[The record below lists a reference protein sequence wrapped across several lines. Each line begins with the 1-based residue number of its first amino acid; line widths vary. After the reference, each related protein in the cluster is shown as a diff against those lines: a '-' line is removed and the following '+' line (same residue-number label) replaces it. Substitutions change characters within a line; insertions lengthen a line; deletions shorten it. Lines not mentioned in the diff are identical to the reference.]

1 MWLVIRTG
9 PQQGRTVPVSGDR
22 FLIGRD
28 EGCDLVLAEEL
39 ASRQHAVLER
49 GPDGRTIL
57 RDLGSTNGTLVDG
70 VRLMEPRELVGGEQ
84 IQIGSTVLL
93 TSAHEPSG
101 QPTGARPIVT
111 APVPPRLPGPATTER
126 MILRRGVRR
135 ATVLAAVASVVA
147 VAVILLFVT
156 GVLPPGE
163 AGVADI
169 VDQVEPSTVQV
180 VSQVDGEPQGAGTG
194 WVLDGGQ
201 GLIVTN
207 QHVVNAGTD
216 WVVVA
221 LGRERPAELIGAAPC
236 EDLAVLRV
244 QDRTGLETLPM
255 GTQAELEEGDSV
267 VVVGFPG
274 SLARETSLTATEGIV
289 SVVKTN
295 FNGAYDVPNYS
306 NLIQTDAA
314 INPGNSG
321 GPMVN
326 LDAEL
331 VGVNSAGITLLG
343 GRIIQGQGYA
353 IGVDRVR
360 QIVPLL
366 SQRRSLGWTGMG
378 LENPDPNDPAAHLSS
393 LGLPAVPGLIVQIA
407 VPGSPAAAAGF
418 GQRPALITAVNGTEM
433 DGSLPT
439 YCEVVDNAERGQTA
453 TFTVVEAGSN
463 QATEV
468 EVPFG

>member
-9 PQQGRTVPVSGDR
+9 PEQGRTVEVTGDR

-39 ASRQHAVLER
+39 ASRQHAVIER
-49 GPDGRTIL
+49 GPDGRTVL
-57 RDLGSTNGTLVDG
+57 RDLGSTNGTLADG
-70 VRLMEPRELVGGEQ
+70 MRLTEPRELAGGEQ

-93 TSAHEPSG
+93 TSAHEPSA
-101 QPTGARPIVT
+101 QPTGSRPIVA
-111 APVPPRLPGPATTER
+111 APVTPRPPGPATTER
-126 MILRRGVRR
+126 MVLRRGVRR
-135 ATVLAAVASVVA
+135 ATILAVTASVVA
-147 VAVILLFVT
+147 LAVILLFVT
-156 GVLPPGE
+156 GVLPPGQTS
-163 AGVADI
+163 VADI
-169 VDQVEPSTVQV
+169 VDEVEPSTVQV
-180 VSQVDGEPQGAGTG
+180 LAQVDGEPQGGGTG
-194 WVLDGGQ
+194 WVLDASQ

-216 WVVVA
+216 WVVIG
-221 LGRERPAELIGAAPC
+221 LGRERPARLVGAAPC
-236 EDLAVLRV
+236 EDLAVLQV
-244 QDRTGLETLPM
+244 QDASGLETLPL
-255 GTQAELEEGDSV
+255 GSQGELEEGDSV

-274 SLARETSLTATEGIV
+274 SGSLESRLTATEGIV
-289 SVVKTN
+289 SVVRTS
-295 FNGAYDVPNYS
+295 FDLDALDVPQYP

-321 GPMVN
+321 GPLVN

-360 QIVPLL
+360 QVVPFLR
-366 SQRRSLGWTGMG
+366 QGGSLGWTGIG
-378 LENPDPNDPAAHLSS
+378 IQHPVQESDLTS
-393 LGLPAVPGLIVQIA
+393 LGLPPVPGLIVRLA

-418 GQRPALITAVNGTEM
+418 GQQPALIVAINGTPM

-439 YCEVVDNAERGQTA
+439 YCRAVGNARRGQTA
-453 TFTVVEAGSN
+453 TFTVVRSGST
-463 QATEV
+463 QPTDV
-468 EVPFG
+468 EVGFG